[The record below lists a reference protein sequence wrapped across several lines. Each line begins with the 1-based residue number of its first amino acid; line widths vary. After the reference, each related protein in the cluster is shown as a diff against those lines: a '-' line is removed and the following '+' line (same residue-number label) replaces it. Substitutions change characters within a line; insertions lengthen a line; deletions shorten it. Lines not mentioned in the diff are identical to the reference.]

1 MTDIQLILIGLG
13 FCAVAGVVGLHI
25 ESPYSKQGT
34 VAYSIILGFCSTVFF
49 YVALFS

>member
-25 ESPYSKQGT
+25 SSPYSKQGT